1 MSAKPL
7 QRNVRPSIME
17 LKDIVRLP
25 TYVPHSGFGE
35 NKVKISRDSD
45 AVYESH
51 RTSGRCE
58 DQWQVQFRRSIVM
71 RGIT

>member
-1 MSAKPL
+1 MSAKRL

-17 LKDIVRLP
+17 MKGIVCLP
-25 TYVPHSGFGE
+25 TYVLHSGFGE
-35 NKVKISRDSD
+35 NKIKISRDSY
-45 AVYESH
+45 AAYQSH
-51 RTSGRCE
+51 RTSGWCE

>member
-17 LKDIVRLP
+17 MKGIVRLP
-25 TYVPHSGFGE
+25 SYVPRFGFGE
-35 NKVKISRDSD
+35 NKVKISRDSY

-51 RTSGRCE
+51 RTSGWCE
-58 DQWQVQFRRSIVM
+58 DHWPVQFRRSIVV
-71 RGIT
+71 RGMT

>member
-17 LKDIVRLP
+17 VKGIVRLP
-25 TYVPHSGFGE
+25 TYVLHSGFGE

-51 RTSGRCE
+51 RTGGRCE
-58 DQWQVQFRRSIVM
+58 DQWQVQFRRSMVM